1 LYRQNNLDVATRQNQ
16 KKMTNRYINSHFTI
30 TSFKVSIMQ
39 TFQHLLIFLFQFT
52 VFSSIAVIT
61 VSFVNYVSW
70 SVREATAEV
79 ASPDRVTNPNLNISS
94 IVVDRASAALRDAK
108 GTLCARILENETI
121 VEGSTQSASAIELLC
136 IDDESIEDRDNSDII
151 DVVESNLAPQ
161 VVHIEAA
168 DLTCIELS
176 TITLRQARKI
186 AKKLGIKQKVNGKD
200 APKDWLVK
208 QIEQKLPEKP
218 DSNKIISE
226 LLAA

>member
-1 LYRQNNLDVATRQNQ
+1 MDGSRNSLYFIELRAYRVFNKETKQ
-16 KKMTNRYINSHFTI
+16 NRYSCKQLLDKAFP
-30 TSFKVSIMQ
+30 SVSY
-39 TFQHLLIFLFQFT
+39 
-52 VFSSIAVIT
+52 SENK
-61 VSFVNYVSW
+61 FVNVKG
-70 SVREATAEV
+70 T
-79 ASPDRVTNPNLNISS
+79 ASPYNGDVCYWSQRESKLYDRITDPNLNISS
-94 IVVDRASAALRDAK
+94 IVVDRASAALCDAK

-121 VEGSTQSASAIELLC
+121 VKGSTQSASAIELLC
-136 IDDESIEDRDNSDII
+136 IDDESIEDRDNSNII

-186 AKKLGIKQKVNGKD
+186 AKQLGIKQKVNGKD
-200 APKDWLVK
+200 VPKDWLVK

>member
-1 LYRQNNLDVATRQNQ
+1 
-16 KKMTNRYINSHFTI
+16 
-30 TSFKVSIMQ
+30 MQ
-39 TFQHLLIFLFQFT
+39 TLQHLLIFLLQFT
-52 VFSSIAVIT
+52 VFSSIAVIV

-70 SVREATAEV
+70 SVREATSAV
-79 ASPDRVTNPNLNISS
+79 ASPDRITNPNLNISS
-94 IVVDRASAALRDAK
+94 IVVDRASAALCDAK
-108 GTLCARILENETI
+108 G
-121 VEGSTQSASAIELLC
+121 AIELLC
-136 IDDESIEDRDNSDII
+136 IDNESIGDRDNSDII

-218 DSNKIISE
+218 NSNKIILE

>member
-1 LYRQNNLDVATRQNQ
+1 
-16 KKMTNRYINSHFTI
+16 MTNRYINSHFTI

-39 TFQHLLIFLFQFT
+39 TLQHLLIFLLQFT
-52 VFSSIAVIT
+52 VFSSIAVIV

-70 SVREATAEV
+70 SGEATSA
-79 ASPDRVTNPNLNISS
+79 VTNPNLNISS
-94 IVVDRASAALRDAK
+94 IVVDRASAALCDAK
-108 GTLCARILENETI
+108 G
-121 VEGSTQSASAIELLC
+121 AIELLC
-136 IDDESIEDRDNSDII
+136 IDNESIGDRDNSDII

-208 QIEQKLPEKP
+208 QIEQKLPEKLN
-218 DSNKIISE
+218 SNKIISE

>member
-1 LYRQNNLDVATRQNQ
+1 
-16 KKMTNRYINSHFTI
+16 
-30 TSFKVSIMQ
+30 MQ
-39 TFQHLLIFLFQFT
+39 TLQHLLIFVFQFT

-70 SVREATAEV
+70 SGEATSA
-79 ASPDRVTNPNLNISS
+79 VTNPNLNISS
-94 IVVDRASAALRDAK
+94 IVVDRASAALCDAK

-136 IDDESIEDRDNSDII
+136 IDNESIGDRDNSDII

-186 AKKLGIKQKVNGKD
+186 AKQLGIKQKVNGKD

-226 LLAA
+226 LLTA